1 MPNRKSK
8 RAAKIAALNDQ
19 MRREPRSKALG
30 QVVITAGVAAE
41 GDEFRLKVREALAA
55 LGPRDF
61 TPANDPYG
69 ERDFCAF
76 QVHGKRLFFKVDY
89 YAKGDLTR
97 ASEDPADPDKTERIM
112 TIMFAEEY

>member
-1 MPNRKSK
+1 MPNRKLK
-8 RAAKIAALNDQ
+8 RAASIAALNDQ
-19 MRREPRSKALG
+19 MRREPRNKALG

-41 GDEFRLKVREALAA
+41 GDAFRLKVKEALAA

-76 QVHGKRLFFKVDY
+76 HVDGQRLFFKVDY
-89 YAKGDLTR
+89 FSKGDLTR
-97 ASEDPADPDKTERIM
+97 ASEDPADQDKTERVM